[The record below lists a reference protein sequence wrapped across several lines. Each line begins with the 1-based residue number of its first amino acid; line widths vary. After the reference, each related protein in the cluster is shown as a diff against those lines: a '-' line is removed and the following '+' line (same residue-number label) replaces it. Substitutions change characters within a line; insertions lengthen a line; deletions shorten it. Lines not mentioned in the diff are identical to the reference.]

1 MFGKVISTILYFA
14 GAVTLVIGASIAAI
28 IAIGVPGYLVPV
40 IVGADIMVIGA
51 LSRAMLG
58 GTEQHSRGMLA

>member
-28 IAIGVPGYLVPV
+28 VAIGIPGYLVPV
-40 IVGADIMVIGA
+40 VVGADIIVIGA
-51 LSRAMLG
+51 ISRAMLG
-58 GTEQHSRGMLA
+58 GSEERARGMLV